1 MTEKLCSLFGVEKD
15 DDLKMISLAAYA
27 KATENQNLKATDKI
41 AVIFADGEIAMSGKE
56 GITASEFCPMISK
69 IKGDSSIKAVVL
81 RVNSPGGDAQA
92 AEMINSELQMLRAH
106 KPVVVSFG
114 DYAASGGY
122 WISAQSDQIFTNRT
136 TLTGSIGVFSLMM
149 NYGKGLKKHLDI
161 NVAQLGTNRHSNML
175 SGINP
180 LNKEEQ
186 AYMQDFVED
195 VYTDFI
201 SIVSQGR
208 NLTPGYVDEVAQGR
222 VWSGKDAVEL
232 NLADKV
238 GGISEAIQYAAA
250 YSGCDNYKIVEYPA
264 VKTSVEKLMDMLNE
278 TNAAS
283 SALGEPL
290 KSLGKI
296 YGELTG
302 EKGMKSYAR
311 IPYIYEFNY

>member
-1 MTEKLCSLFGVEKD
+1 
-15 DDLKMISLAAYA
+15 
-27 KATENQNLKATDKI
+27 
-41 AVIFADGEIAMSGKE
+41 
-56 GITASEFCPMISK
+56 MISK

-161 NVAQLGTNRHSNML
+161 NVAQIGTNRHSNML

-278 TNAAS
+278 TNTAS